1 MSFRKY
7 CRGMSQHE
15 LTDYSIYPKANLRES
30 LQMAYLWQL
39 SRKNQSSYEQLVNAR
54 DFFII
59 NVIDVDCRKG
69 FRWGWGCMSPPK
81 SFFFLKMEG
90 VSGFQTPSE
99 DSRELCLSQTGLAKN
114 EKLHQTISS

>member
-15 LTDYSIYPKANLRES
+15 LLDYSMYPKVNLRDS

-54 DFFII
+54 
-59 NVIDVDCRKG
+59 
-69 FRWGWGCMSPPK
+69 
-81 SFFFLKMEG
+81 
-90 VSGFQTPSE
+90 
-99 DSRELCLSQTGLAKN
+99 ELL
-114 EKLHQTISS
+114 